1 MGVGDEEE
9 LTMVGM
15 RSEDE
20 ILKAFEGLDYVPGS
34 KRKRREPDPKNSRRK
49 SGESNGWDAN
59 PIVKTLGGKE
69 TEVFT
74 IGALAQALEKTIVTI
89 RLWERKGYIPRAPYR
104 LRSKTI
110 KGQKT
115 GGNRVYTR
123 ALIEAAIEEF
133 SKRGLLGS
141 ARVEWSQQDELTDAL
156 VKRWKDITETESRQA
171 S

>member
-1 MGVGDEEE
+1 MRSDEE
-9 LTMVGM
+9 
-15 RSEDE
+15 
-20 ILKAFEGLDYVPGS
+20 LDAVFADLEYLPGS
-34 KRKRREPDPKNSRRK
+34 KRKRRDLDPKVSRRK
-49 SGESNGWDAN
+49 SGETNGWDEN
-59 PIVKTLGGKE
+59 PIIKTLGGKE

-104 LRSKTI
+104 LRSKTL

-123 ALIEAAIEEF
+123 ALIESTIEEF

-141 ARVEWSQQDELTDAL
+141 ARVEWNQHDDLPEAL
-156 VKRWKDITETESRQA
+156 IQRWTIITSTESQ